1 MTLNFSDQIR
11 AAKEA
16 KTLNKPFR
24 TPGGPKKFS
33 VYTKNEK
40 GNVVKVNFG
49 DPNMEI
55 KRDDPARRKN
65 FRARHNCANP
75 GPKWKAR
82 YWSCYQWRAGAPV
95 KGSEEITISMEADA
109 KKGLWY
115 NIQKKK
121 ERLGQN
127 YKAAKPGDK
136 DYPKQDAL
144 KKAQA
149 GEEDW
154 DGISFWDQ
162 AELLKIWPE
171 LSKAEEVEM
180 ETEESELE
188 EYKSDFLGMS
198 IGSLRSIQNNVNA
211 ILANLENPNIKENLT
226 ESWLQGKIAVTEDYM
241 IMIHNY
247 VMFNQ
252 EDDYSEASEDEG
264 MEDEEDEYENGSM
277 VRNINP
283 SCDHYGSEGVVESV
297 EELPNRMGK
306 VVKYKVTNDGP
317 TYKKGDI
324 LTKTKDQL
332 IKSRASYESEEEY
345 QSMYQAEGK
354 NFRQFLQ
361 KCIPSKDGS
370 DKEKF
375 QSCLLDYKRGQS
387 TKAKL
392 FQPELMLD
400 KETTKLVNE
409 TYKKVV
415 VPSIHKD
422 KEKRVGPFTEDD
434 TEFQLKYEKTVHPD
448 YPVKS
453 PITKDQIFTPQ
464 ELNKDLKPYPGN
476 STR

>member
-1 MTLNFSDQIR
+1 L
-11 AAKEA
+11 EA
-16 KTLNKPFR
+16 
-24 TPGGPKKFS
+24 
-33 VYTKNEK
+33 E
-40 GNVVKVNFG
+40 
-49 DPNMEI
+49 
-55 KRDDPARRKN
+55 
-65 FRARHNCANP
+65 
-75 GPKWKAR
+75 
-82 YWSCYQWRAGAPV
+82 AG
-95 KGSEEITISMEADA
+95 
-109 KKGLWY
+109 KGLWY

-149 GEEDW
+149 EEW
-154 DGISFWDQ
+154 DGITFWLQD
-162 AELLKIWPE
+162 ELLKIWPE

-180 ETEESELE
+180 ETEEQEFE

-211 ILANLENPNIKENLT
+211 ILANLENENTKENLT

-252 EDDYSEASEDEG
+252 EGDYSEASEDEG

-283 SCDHYGSEGVVESV
+283 SCDHYGSEGIVESV
-297 EELPNRMGK
+297 EKLPNRMGK

-332 IKSRASYESEEEY
+332 VRSRASYESEEEY

-400 KETTKLVNE
+400 KETTKLVND

-415 VPSIHKD
+415 APSIHKD
-422 KEKRVGPFTEDD
+422 KEKRVGAFTEDD
-434 TEFQLKYEKTVHPD
+434 MEFQLKYENSVNPD
-448 YPVKS
+448 YPVKN
-453 PITKDQIFTPQ
+453 PVTKDQIFTPK
-464 ELNKDLKPYPGN
+464 ELDRSLKPYPGN
-476 STR
+476 SKI